1 MGLLAFKAR
10 IGRIDQVNL
19 RKKRL
24 WLAMAMLTVVAT
36 AGFWIWAGSPKGPDQ
51 IITTPDGAKFRFAG
65 VTWSREA
72 VPPSIVVRILRQL
85 PRSWV
90 NWTRSRLGDRDSQY
104 NIGEKWDQPRLVF
117 WFLRMTTNLSGG
129 SRSMQQRAFIPSAVL
144 ADEAGVAAGGE
155 TVPILYDNV
164 VWSFVS
170 FPLVPRRSKTIECLF
185 FEGAYHEE
193 AHRSLGKVKL
203 SNPLFGHFPDWQ
215 PAPLPSVKQVGDLEV
230 RLDSVACGHPQS
242 GATILQPNG
251 TRAPPL
257 TPLGG
262 GERIETQLNFSVRS
276 ARGTNEGWILHG
288 SELSDATGNVIAE
301 RSQGSWVGMQFG
313 PRPQADWRG
322 LNDTL
327 YGALWPNEAAW
338 HLKVA
343 FKRSFG
349 FDSNEFVTFANI
361 PIPAIGA
368 TNTNAIVAMNGNQK
382 LVLKGFERHA
392 NIPSNVVGTF
402 FDHTLTELTVE
413 MPGKPPDLALDV
425 WETRTD
431 AGEALRFGRSEL
443 ANSCTLSFGSIPTN
457 ATTLNLTL
465 VLQKTR
471 SVEFTFK
478 PPKSGRGG

>member
-1 MGLLAFKAR
+1 
-10 IGRIDQVNL
+10 
-19 RKKRL
+19 
-24 WLAMAMLTVVAT
+24 MALLTVVAT
-36 AGFWIWAGSPKGPDQ
+36 AGFWIGAVSPKGPEQ
-51 IITTPDGAKFRFAG
+51 VITTPDGAKFRFAG
-65 VTWSREA
+65 VTYSKEA
-72 VPPSIVVRILRQL
+72 VPPSIVVKIVRQL
-85 PRSWV
+85 PRSWA
-90 NWTRSRLGDRDSQY
+90 NWTRSRLGDHDSQY
-104 NIGEKWDQPRLVF
+104 NIGETWDQPRLVF

-129 SRSMQQRAFIPSAVL
+129 SGSRQQRAFIPSAVL
-144 ADEAGVAAGGE
+144 AEEGGAGAGGQA
-155 TVPILYDNV
+155 VPILQDNV

-193 AHRSLGKVKL
+193 AQRSLGKVKI

-215 PAPLPSVKQVGDLEV
+215 PEPLPSVKQVGDLEV
-230 RLDSVACGHPQS
+230 RLDGVAYGHPQS

-251 TRAPPL
+251 SWAAPL

-301 RSQGSWVGMQFG
+301 RSQCSWVGLQFA

-327 YGALWPNEAAW
+327 NGALWPNEAAW
-338 HLKVA
+338 HLKMA

-349 FDSNEFVTFANI
+349 FASNEFVTFANI
-361 PIPAIGA
+361 PIPAMGA
-368 TNTNAIVAMNGNQK
+368 TNTNAVVAMSGNQK
-382 LVLKGFERHA
+382 LVLKGFERRA
-392 NIPSNVVGTF
+392 DLPSNVVGTF
-402 FDHTLTELTVE
+402 FGHTLTELTVE

-431 AGEALRFGRSEL
+431 AGEALRFGHWEL
-443 ANSCTLSFGSIPTN
+443 TNSYTLSFRSIPTN
-457 ATTLNLTL
+457 ATTLNLTV

-478 PPKSGRGG
+478 PPKPGRGG